1 MAVCTDTVIMNSQ
14 SLKEGKDAENDR
26 NELETEFE
34 TLLKQQN
41 SSLTTPREIIKQHI
55 KQLKEYNELRDTGLR
70 LVQIVADDKNCSLK
84 EVVEEIGY
92 AIKDE

>member
-1 MAVCTDTVIMNSQ
+1 MNSQ

-41 SSLTTPREIIKQHI
+41 S
-55 KQLKEYNELRDTGLR
+55 Y
-70 LVQIVADDKNCSLK
+70 
-84 EVVEEIGY
+84 VVFVN
-92 AIKDE
+92 

>member
-1 MAVCTDTVIMNSQ
+1 MAVCTNTVIMNSQ

-41 SSLTTPREIIKQHI
+41 SYVVFVNQHN
-55 KQLKEYNELRDTGLR
+55 LVSVFYFTGQKL
-70 LVQIVADDKNCSLK
+70 
-84 EVVEEIGY
+84 Y
-92 AIKDE
+92 